1 MKKSRVLPKNW
12 EVKKFEDV
20 LDYIQ
25 PTKFIVKSTEYHN
38 SYDTPVLT
46 AGKTFILGRTNELDG
61 IFNNLPVI
69 IFDDFTTANK
79 FVNFPFKVK
88 SSAMKI
94 LKPKKNVNIKFV
106 HYYMQTVRVT
116 FDTHKRYWI
125 SVFAKEEMPY
135 PPLSEQQSIVQKIEE
150 LFSELDKSIENLK
163 TAQQQIKT
171 YRQSVLKS
179 AFEGKLTSKKE
190 DENLMMVAEP
200 NLEYGD
206 IKLPNNW
213 KYLKLRDLGE
223 WKGGGTPSKRIEKY
237 WTNGD
242 VLWVSSKDMKF
253 KVINDS
259 IDKIT
264 SEAIGNSS
272 AKIISEGALLFVMRS
287 GILRHTFPVA
297 IAGKEL
303 TVNQDLQTITPND
316 SVISEFLYWYIINKN
331 QDIREKCSKDGTTVE
346 SIDSISLK
354 EYQIPIP
361 TLNEQKEIISE
372 IESRFSVADKL
383 EESIN
388 QSLLQ
393 AETLRQSILKRA
405 FEGKLI

>member
-1 MKKSRVLPKNW
+1 M
-12 EVKKFEDV
+12 
-20 LDYIQ
+20 
-25 PTKFIVKSTEYHN
+25 
-38 SYDTPVLT
+38 
-46 AGKTFILGRTNELDG
+46 
-61 IFNNLPVI
+61 
-69 IFDDFTTANK
+69 
-79 FVNFPFKVK
+79 
-88 SSAMKI
+88 
-94 LKPKKNVNIKFV
+94 NIKFV